1 MVARTLS
8 LLTIMK
14 NTFFE
19 SLQTIL
25 LRDLDK
31 LKAEIEQYPNEASI
45 WVIKGE
51 IKNSAGT
58 LVLHLCGNLQHFI
71 GVGLGKSNYKRDRDN
86 EFAARNISRAD
97 LIKEIEKTK
106 TAVAAALTTA
116 SPDILETEYPL
127 PVYDYP
133 MTVQYF
139 MIHLAAHFGYHFGQV
154 NYHRRLL
161 N

>member
-1 MVARTLS
+1 
-8 LLTIMK
+8 MK

-19 SLQTIL
+19 SLQAIF

-31 LKAEIEQYPNEASI
+31 LKAEIELYPDEASV
-45 WVIKGE
+45 WVIKHD

-71 GVGLGKSNYKRDRDN
+71 GVGLGKSDYKRNRDN

-97 LIKEIEKTK
+97 LIKEIGKTK
-106 TAVAAALTTA
+106 AAVAAALSEV

-127 PVYDYP
+127 PVNDST
-133 MTVQYF
+133 MTVQFF
-139 MIHLAAHFGYHFGQV
+139 MIHLAAHLGYHLGQV
-154 NYHRRLL
+154 NYHRRLTTH
-161 N
+161 NP

>member
-1 MVARTLS
+1 
-8 LLTIMK
+8 MK

-19 SLQTIL
+19 SLQAIL

-106 TAVAAALTTA
+106 AAVAAALSA
-116 SPDILETEYPL
+116 LNNSSPDILETEYPL

-139 MIHLAAHFGYHFGQV
+139 MMHLTAHFGYHFGQV

>member
-1 MVARTLS
+1 
-8 LLTIMK
+8 MK

-19 SLQTIL
+19 SLKTIF

-31 LKAEIEQYPNEASI
+31 LKSEIEQYPDDAAV
-45 WVIKGE
+45 WVIKYE

-58 LVLHLCGNLQHFI
+58 LVLHLCGNLQHYI
-71 GVGLGKSNYKRDRDN
+71 GVGLGKSDYKRNRDN
-86 EFAARNISRAD
+86 EFAARNVSRAD
-97 LIKEIEKTK
+97 LYKEIERAKHAVESTLTK
-106 TAVAAALTTA
+106 A

-139 MIHLAAHFGYHFGQV
+139 MMHLAAHFGYH
-154 NYHRRLL
+154 L
-161 N
+161 